1 MRRSLSDSFAILVS
15 SFKSEKWIYTIYLA
29 RCLCVCI
36 VDLISFLVLSFFSC
50 LVVYVQFYWIFGVV
64 AFFVLINYADLDIFS
79 EHHHHHHHQV
89 SVGGKPAHKKFSL
102 KRFFRLKSSAS
113 TTKTDEL
120 RNGLILKF
128 NFDFAHE
135 NSIRNRHWKGTL
147 NRRTELMSSSTK
159 TIRH

>member
-1 MRRSLSDSFAILVS
+1 MSVLLTLFP
-15 SFKSEKWIYTIYLA
+15 F
-29 RCLCVCI
+29 
-36 VDLISFLVLSFFSC
+36 FVLSFFHDLLFS
-50 LVVYVQFYWIFGVV
+50 VQFYWIFGVCCL
-64 AFFVLINYADLDIFS
+64 FVLINYADLGIFS

-128 NFDFAHE
+128 KFDFAHE
-135 NSIRNRHWKGTL
+135 NSTRNRPLKRNLEQKNGTYVQL
-147 NRRTELMSSSTK
+147 NKNHQALTGPHFKSSKNRIPVLSTCSQ
-159 TIRH
+159 